1 MFQDKRDNGNAQKLL
16 FIDAAIQD
24 QATLLK
30 AVRSEYRITK
40 LKSDCDPVIQIT
52 NTLAGNGFVQ
62 EIILVAHARSGQIV
76 FSNYELDSN
85 ELSKRSKEFEAWQ
98 KSFISNQTKIF
109 VYACELARGEVGRDF
124 IQQLK
129 NLTGAEIAASSLT
142 IGQWDGKQNW
152 NLDFLT
158 KPFEVLMPF
167 SGGTIEYPHCFAP
180 VVSVT
185 GNSELEGDD
194 ETGSS
199 QFLTFDINIS
209 EPSTSDIQLGWLARD
224 DRTNSTEM
232 DYIGSDQLVIPA
244 GEASASI
251 LLEIYGD
258 TIIEPDER
266 VVFEVFN
273 LSGAEFESGA
283 QRLTTTVF
291 ILDDD
296 SGYRDPSLFVNDIE
310 LVEGDNDTQ
319 NAVFTVQLS
328 RPKTFDLTF
337 DYQTADGSATAG
349 SDYTA
354 TSGSLIFPAG
364 QTEAEITVP
373 VIGDTLLEAEESFNL
388 VVRAQGI
395 SQFFID
401 NGDSPAVGTA
411 HIITDDAAGIASQPI
426 VSIRDSRIT
435 EIQFGLHMME
445 FEIILS
451 EPSSGE
457 VSMGWQS
464 LPGTAKINDLGIFG
478 ALGFPAG
485 TVTFSPG
492 QTTAFV
498 NFVIPGDPDIE
509 DEIDES
515 LLLELFNPKG
525 AEFAGGVDRLLATG
539 TILSTDNLP
548 ELRTVFI
555 NDAELVEGDSGSQN
569 AVFKVLLSRPAATD
583 LTFDYQTVDGS
594 ATAGSDYTAANGAL
608 TFAAGQTEAVV
619 NVAVTGDTLS
629 ETTESF
635 TLLVRPQAGSDS
647 VLAGGLTVF
656 SAQALIVED
665 DNTAT
670 TLPVLSIRDTEDTE
684 KTSFFGPGGFLKFE
698 VVLSQPATNEISL
711 SWHALPGTI
720 DVSDI
725 EPSNSSEFPAGNLV
739 IPAGNT
745 TAFIDLRITGD
756 FDFEPDESV
765 LLELYDLTGAEFAGG
780 TDRLTATGI
789 ILNDDGDVA
798 QSRTVFI
805 KNVEQIEGSNASSLT
820 FTVKL
825 SRPASTDL
833 AFDYQTAD
841 GTAIAGVDYT
851 AVNGILTIPP
861 GQTEAAIQVPVSDDF
876 DLESD
881 ETFDLTLTPQGG
893 GDTVTATAT
902 IISNDTESILNRELV
917 VNGGAETGD
926 TSGWVST
933 GIDAVPTT
941 PSSEEFG
948 DFAFTGGAGTAVQT
962 LFQSVDVSNGASQ
975 IDTGHIQSNFS
986 IYLQS
991 ITNNIVTDLASVD
1004 VTFVNNSGET
1014 LDSFSLVD
1022 DENIFTVGIGE
1033 SNPIKQWKLFSDV
1046 RAVPAGTRSIEILLT
1061 ADRNGGISSDG
1072 FIDQVSLQLG
1082 EALVSTGEDAY
1093 ATINGLPLVVDTA
1106 TGVLNNDAGNVG
1118 NTLTATVVDAP
1129 SHGSLNLNTD
1139 GSFSYAPDAGFTGTD
1154 TFTYRASDGVG
1165 LSTPTQVDIT
1175 VSPISVSSPSVSEG
1189 NTGTQ
1194 QAVFSIQLEQPLST
1208 NLILNYQTID
1218 GTAIAGEDYVA
1229 AGDSVTIPAGQ
1240 TETTIQIAINGD
1252 TDLETEETF
1261 TLAITPQ
1268 GGAETFNAAATI
1280 IADDVQQPPV
1290 AELDAYSVANGATLT
1305 VNVIDG
1311 VLTND
1316 TDAEGDAL
1324 TAAVVDEPSQGVLN
1338 LNADGSFTYTP
1349 NAGFAG
1355 TDTFTYR
1362 AFDGTDFS
1370 VPATVSITVDLPVI
1384 FAITGE
1390 LIVPDSLNPGGTGTS
1405 QLIYENNS
1413 STAIPGTLVFAQAI
1427 GGGLLA
1433 DSLTGDYSD
1442 GIFLLGLGDGEG
1454 AIQVAETGA
1463 LSFST
1468 KMADAPNGS
1477 MTVSA
1482 AVADPSQTID
1492 WAALET
1498 QLKPESMSD
1507 ALWHRIYTNF
1517 QSEVGANTGEFIA
1530 TLAENGQYLSSLGV
1544 RSDSAAAALS
1554 FELEQAGDFGS
1565 LVERETD
1572 GTAGRGW
1579 AFLGDLRLDIDTD
1592 GNATLLGSTLLGTLF
1607 TLNAEESA
1615 YYTVSS
1621 SVGQTVSLSGNVLSG
1636 VAPTR
1641 PIFSMNING
1650 SYTTGGD
1657 FDGQLMRTADGFK
1670 LENAHGDALLFD
1682 HSGTFVKAITV
1693 NGLETIAAY
1702 DTAGRI
1708 TSFTGPNGNILTI
1721 NHDAAGNAISIT
1733 DTNGQTM
1740 TLGYSADGDKLVVAT
1755 GAAGTANFSY
1765 DGNDLSQAIAAGGP
1779 NIDFTYDSAGRL
1791 TSVSVAGGI
1800 EQTTFSYDSL
1810 GGYTVTDGAG
1820 RTAHISLAP
1829 GGQVAVI
1836 TDSEAASASLQY
1848 SSQGKLVGIEF
1859 PDGTTAALSVDD
1871 LGRPTALADA
1881 NGATLAYAYHD
1892 NFNVPVS
1899 FTDANG
1905 ATRAFSYNDQGEMVQ
1920 AAWADGTHLDFGYDA
1935 NGQITDFSNRRG
1947 ESVTYDYDARGRLT
1961 AESAGTS
1968 GAVSYTYDAAGN
1980 LLTATTNEGTTAL
1993 TYDAANRVTQIEY
2006 PNGRSLSYTYDAAGN
2021 RTSMTDQDG
2030 NAQFYQYDAA
2040 GRLINLSNNDGSLV
2054 SYTYDAAGNLMREDN
2069 GNGTATTYSY
2079 DATGRLLEIFNLD
2092 AVGNENSRIVYSY
2105 DTAGQRTGMETAD
2118 GAWTYG
2124 YDAVGQL
2131 TSAHFTST
2139 RAGLADK
2146 QIEYAYDAAGNRISK
2161 TEDGVTTHYTTNA
2174 LNQYVTAGGATL
2186 SYDADGNLITKT
2198 DSNGSWNYIYDLE
2211 NRLTS
2216 VTTPTGD
2223 VTQYEYDVFGNRS
2236 AVIENGVRTEFLID
2250 PFGLGNVIDE
2260 YAADGSL
2267 IASYAHGLGLA
2278 GRIAGDGSTAYY
2290 DIDGVGSV
2298 IGITD
2303 GSGNEVNRYGYTPFG
2318 NELFESEIIANSFE
2332 FNGAL
2337 GVSEDANNL
2346 NYMRA
2351 RFYDSDMGRFLSED
2365 PLWTGG
2371 ERANLY
2377 RFGIND
2383 PVENLDPLGL
2393 FSLRK
2398 IVDGIG
2404 KIGEGTLY
2412 AVSSIPL
2419 PIAGTYLAIK
2429 LAPTT
2434 IKNAITFSQHAYKF
2448 GPGAA
2453 VVALPTEAATTVGG
2467 VGQLYVAASFYNDPL
2482 GFVLKNLPGF
2492 KSIVEGILD
2501 IENGLGIIDDE
2512 IHAIALDLLAKSAGD
2527 PHLNTFDGFKYD
2539 FQAAGEF
2546 TLVHGIDSGLEI
2558 QVRQEPWGNSNLVS
2572 VNTAVAM
2579 QVGDDVVGIYRG
2591 QPNPVNINGEFVAIT
2606 DGETVSVGD
2615 GSIYRQGNT
2624 YVVTN
2629 AQGDGFWARVGSF
2642 INVAPFL
2649 STERQGEIAG
2659 LLGNADGDKTNDIAL
2674 ADGTVLTGPLTK
2686 QDLYGPFA
2694 DSWRVT
2700 PETSLFVYGDGE
2712 STETFTI
2719 PNFPLRTI
2727 SVNDLDP
2734 AVRAA
2739 AEEAVRNVGL
2749 TEGTIEFENAVLD
2762 VALTGEIEFAQAA
2775 LELLQIFD
2783 PSTGLALTVG
2793 EQAQL
2798 NEGDNFSRQ
2807 ISFTD
2812 DVDSGD
2818 ADRTYSIDWG
2828 DGSAI
2833 ESGVLTSD
2841 IQLFD
2846 MTHQFV
2852 DGDASYTVSVTVED
2866 GSDDI
2871 ATQQF
2876 TVNVDNVAPIIA
2888 LSGAAKINAGDNYT
2902 LNLGDIIDP
2911 GDDTVT
2917 SFIVNWGDGSSDIF
2931 NSAGDVSHI
2940 YSAAGSNTISV
2951 DLVDEDGTHANA
2963 GSLAVTVDSSSQ
2975 AETISIGDAPL
2986 RISRSDPDAWEKAW
3000 ENDTVSISHKANY
3013 LDTAES
3019 WSNVILDG
3027 RNSGALSG
3035 GDIFGG
3041 DLGVSGQTSISSTIR
3056 QEIDGTEALRFDL
3069 DQVATRVTIDLSR
3082 LEGDSTLGSFD
3093 AGRLQ
3098 LLDGS
3103 GFVLDELTF
3112 NADAFSS
3119 DQQITLDHAAGFSSV
3134 VLTSGVYN
3142 DADFV
3147 FGGLSDA
3154 AGQYLSGPQ
3163 DLGNGT
3169 WNASDY
3175 LVDAVEFEFGE
3186 ITLVGIAG

>member
-1 MFQDKRDNGNAQKLL
+1 MLQNKKKTVNAQKLL
-16 FIDAAIQD
+16 FIDADIQD
-24 QATLLK
+24 QEILFKGLSAAYQITQLK
-30 AVRSEYRITK
+30 P
-40 LKSDCDPVIQIT
+40 DCDPIIQIT
-52 NTLAGNGFVQ
+52 NTLSSNNFVQ

-185 GNSELEGDD
+185 GSSELEGDD

-273 LSGAEFESGA
+273 LSGAGFESDA

-525 AEFAGGVDRLLATG
+525 AEFAGGADRLLATG

-711 SWHALPGTI
+711 SWRALPGTI

-805 KNVEQIEGSNASSLT
+805 KDVEQIEGSNASSLA

-851 AVNGILTIPP
+851 AVNGILAIPA

-893 GDTVTATAT
+893 GETVTATAT
-902 IISNDTESILNRELV
+902 IISNDTESILNRELI

-933 GIDAVPTT
+933 GIDAVLPDA
-941 PSSEEFG
+941 PAQGFG
-948 DFAFTGGAGTAVQT
+948 TFTFTGGTGPTVQT
-962 LFQSVDVSNGASQ
+962 LSQSIDVSNGASQ
-975 IDTGHIQSNFS
+975 IDTGQIQSAFGIN
-986 IYLQS
+986 LQS
-991 ITNNIVTDLASVD
+991 RSSNGFTDLARVD
-1004 VTFVNNSGET
+1004 VSYIDGVGSV
-1014 LDSFSLVD
+1014 LDNFFIIDDKNISAGHWKSFSD
-1022 DENIFTVGIGE
+1022 I
-1033 SNPIKQWKLFSDV
+1033 
-1046 RAVPAGTRSIEILLT
+1046 RAVPVGTRSIEILLT
-1061 ADRNGGISSDG
+1061 TNRSGGISSDG
-1072 FIDQVSLQLG
+1072 FFDEISLQLS

-1093 ATINGLPLVVDTA
+1093 ATINGLPLVIDTA
-1106 TGVLNNDAGNVG
+1106 AGVLNNDTAGNG
-1118 NTLTATVVDAP
+1118 SSLTASVVDAP
-1129 SHGSLNLNTD
+1129 NHGSLNLNAD
-1139 GSFSYAPDAGFTGTD
+1139 GSFSYIPDANFSGAD
-1154 TFTYRASDGVG
+1154 TFTYSATDGIG
-1165 LSTPTQVDIT
+1165 LSAPTPVAIT
-1175 VSPISVSSPSVSEG
+1175 VSPISINSPSVVEG
-1189 NTGTQ
+1189 NAGTQ
-1194 QAVFSIQLEQPLST
+1194 QATFTVQLEQPLSAD
-1208 NLILNYQTID
+1208 LVVNYQTVD
-1218 GTAIAGEDYVA
+1218 GTAKAGEDYVA
-1229 AGDSVTIPAGQ
+1229 ANDSVTIPAGQ
-1240 TETTIQIAINGD
+1240 TETAIQIAINGD
-1252 TDLETEETF
+1252 TDLETDEAF
-1261 TLAITPQ
+1261 TLAVTPQ
-1268 GGAETFNAAATI
+1268 GGSETFNAVATI
-1280 IADDVQQPPV
+1280 VADDVQQLPI
-1290 AELDAYSVANGATLT
+1290 AEQDAYSVAGDSTLT

-1311 VLTND
+1311 VLAND
-1316 TDAEGDAL
+1316 TDTENDSL
-1324 TAAVVDEPSQGVLN
+1324 TASLVDAASDGVVN
-1338 LNADGSFTYTP
+1338 LNDDGSFSYTP
-1349 NAGFAG
+1349 NAGFSG

-1362 AFDGTDFS
+1362 AFDGTGFS
-1370 VPATVSITVDLPVI
+1370 DPATVSITVNSPET

-1390 LIVPDSLNPGGTGTS
+1390 LIVPESLNPGGIGTS
-1405 QLIYENNS
+1405 QLNYENNS

-1433 DSLTGDYSD
+1433 DPLTGDYSD

-1477 MTVSA
+1477 ITVSA

-1492 WAALET
+1492 WTALEA

-1517 QSEVGANTGEFIA
+1517 QSEVGTNTGEFIA

-1565 LVERETD
+1565 LAERAMD

-1592 GNATLLGSTLLGTLF
+1592 GNAILHGSTLLGTLF

-1621 SVGQTVSLSGNVLSG
+1621 SVGQTVGLSGNVLGG

-1641 PIFSMNING
+1641 PVFSKNING
-1650 SYTTGGD
+1650 SYTTAGD
-1657 FDGQLMRTADGFK
+1657 FDGQLSRTTDGFR

-1682 HSGTFVKAITV
+1682 HSGALVKAITV

-1702 DTAGRI
+1702 NTAGRI
-1708 TSFTGPNGNILTI
+1708 TGFTGPNGNAMTI
-1721 NHDAAGNAISIT
+1721 NRDTTGQVLSIT
-1733 DTNGQTM
+1733 DANGQTM
-1740 TLGYSADGDKLVVAT
+1740 TLSYSTDGDKLVAAT
-1755 GAAGTANFSY
+1755 GVAGTANFSY
-1765 DGNDLSQAIAAGGP
+1765 DGNDDLSQATAAGGP
-1779 NIDFTYDSAGRL
+1779 DIDFAYDNAGRL
-1791 TSVSVAGGI
+1791 SSVSVAGGI
-1800 EQTTFSYDSL
+1800 EQTTFSYDVL
-1810 GGYTVTDGAG
+1810 GGYTITDGAG

-1829 GGQVAVI
+1829 GGQVAAI
-1836 TDSEAASASLQY
+1836 SDGTAATASLLY
-1848 SSQGKLVGIEF
+1848 STQGELVGVEF
-1859 PDGTTAALSVDD
+1859 PDGTTAAVSVDD
-1871 LGRPTALADA
+1871 LGRPTSLTDA

-1892 NFNVPVS
+1892 HFNVPVS

-1905 ATRAFSYNDQGEMVQ
+1905 TTRAFSYNDQGEMVQ
-1920 AAWADGTHLDFGYDA
+1920 ATWADGTHLDFGYNA

-1947 ESVTYDYDARGRLT
+1947 ESVSYDYGARGRLT
-1961 AESAGTS
+1961 GESAGTS
-1968 GAVSYTYDAAGN
+1968 GAVSYIYDAAGN
-1980 LLTATTNEGTTAL
+1980 LLTATTAEGVTAL
-1993 TYDAANRVTQIEY
+1993 TYDAANRVTKIEY

-2030 NAQFYQYDAA
+2030 NAQFYQYDTA
-2040 GRLINLSNNDGSLV
+2040 GRLISLSNNDGVLV
-2054 SYTYDAAGNLMREDN
+2054 SYTYDAAGSLIREDN

-2079 DATGRLLEIFNLD
+2079 DAAGRLLEIHNLD

-2105 DTAGQRTGMETAD
+2105 DTAGQRTGMETVD
-2118 GAWTYG
+2118 GSWAYG

-2139 RAGLADK
+2139 HVGLADK
-2146 QIEYAYDAAGNRISK
+2146 QIDYVYDAAGNRISK
-2161 TEDGVTTHYTTNA
+2161 TENGVTTQYTANT
-2174 LNQYVTAGGATL
+2174 LNQYVTAGDALL
-2186 SYDADGNLITKT
+2186 SYDADGNLIAKT
-2198 DSNGSWNYIYDLE
+2198 DSNGSWNYTYDLE

-2236 AVIENGVRTEFLID
+2236 VVIENGVRTEFLID
-2250 PFGLGNVIDE
+2250 PFGLGNVIGE
-2260 YAADGSL
+2260 YAPDGSL
-2267 IASYAHGLGLA
+2267 IASYAHGLALA

-2303 GSGNEVNRYGYTPFG
+2303 SSGSEVNRYGYTPFG
-2318 NELFESEIIANSFE
+2318 NELFENETIANSFE

-2337 GVSEDANNL
+2337 GVSEDANDL
-2346 NYMRA
+2346 MYMRA
-2351 RFYDSDMGRFLSED
+2351 RFYDSEMGRFLSED
-2365 PLWTGG
+2365 PLFFGG
-2371 ERANLY
+2371 DVVNLY
-2377 RFGIND
+2377 RFGKNSPIYYID
-2383 PVENLDPLGL
+2383 PNGEHAIFHVIKTFVTNHPKLFSTIATATAVKSGYSLSQEHEKNNALILQDKYQDTTSTIGEVGAIIAALAPVPFWYKPLIFAGFKILEWVVDTTFKYVVENHMYSPDL
-2393 FSLRK
+2393 
-2398 IVDGIG
+2398 
-2404 KIGEGTLY
+2404 
-2412 AVSSIPL
+2412 
-2419 PIAGTYLAIK
+2419 
-2429 LAPTT
+2429 
-2434 IKNAITFSQHAYKF
+2434 
-2448 GPGAA
+2448 
-2453 VVALPTEAATTVGG
+2453 
-2467 VGQLYVAASFYNDPL
+2467 
-2482 GFVLKNLPGF
+2482 
-2492 KSIVEGILD
+2492 
-2501 IENGLGIIDDE
+2501 
-2512 IHAIALDLLAKSAGD
+2512 IHGNSWGD
-2527 PHLNTFDGFKYD
+2527 PHLVSFDNFKYD

-2546 TLVHGIDSGLEI
+2546 MLVQGTDPGLEI
-2558 QVRQEPWGNSNLVS
+2558 QVRQEPWGNNSVVS
-2572 VNTAVAM
+2572 INTAVAM

-2591 QPNPVNINGEFVAIT
+2591 QSNPININGEFVAIA
-2606 DGETVSVGD
+2606 DGETVAVGD
-2615 GSIYRQGNT
+2615 GSIFRHGNT

-2642 INVAPFL
+2642 IDVGTFL
-2649 STERQGEIAG
+2649 STERSGEIAG

-2686 QDLYGPFA
+2686 QDLYGPYA

-2727 SVNDLDP
+2727 TVKDLDP

-2775 LELLQIFD
+2775 LELLQIFG
-2783 PSTGLALTVG
+2783 PSVGLSLNVG

-2818 ADRTYSIDWG
+2818 AGRTYSIDWG

-2833 ESGVLTSD
+2833 ESGALTSG

-2876 TVNVDNVAPIIA
+2876 KVNVDNVAPTIA
-2888 LSGAAKINAGDNYT
+2888 LTGAAKINAGDNYT

-2911 GDDTVT
+2911 GDDTIT

-2931 NSAGDVSHI
+2931 NSAGGVSHI
-2940 YSAAGSNTISV
+2940 YSAAGNNTISV

-2963 GSLAVTVDSSSQ
+2963 ESLAVTVDSSSQ

-2986 RISRSDPDAWEKAW
+2986 RISRSDPDAWENAW
-3000 ENDTVSISHKANY
+3000 TNEAVSISHKADY
-3013 LDTAES
+3013 LDTAED

-3041 DLGVSGQTSISSTIR
+3041 DLGVSGQSLASSTIR

-3069 DQVATRVTIDLSR
+3069 NQAATRVTVDLSR
-3082 LEGDSTLGSFD
+3082 LDGDATTGHYD

-3103 GFVLDELTF
+3103 GLVVDELTF
-3112 NADAFSS
+3112 SADALSS
-3119 DQQITLDHAAGFSSV
+3119 DQQIMLDHTTGFSSV
-3134 VLTSGVYN
+3134 VLTAGSYN
-3142 DADFV
+3142 GADFV

-3175 LVDAVEFEFGE
+3175 LVDAIEFEFGE